1 LTASS
6 HVEIRDARFVWRTPR
21 FAHNEESSLAHTQ
34 RSRNFAD
41 MKKLERRNSS
51 EGVVIQRGAS
61 QLPAGLRYKRVEGA
75 LSKKSRDR
83 QKIARRL
90 SNDSGW
96 RVRFFV
102 LENDAL
108 LYYASEQVRL
118 QPQPPVRGHMSLQG
132 LTLTRSLDER
142 ELRALQPPRAF
153 AQFVIKLAP
162 QDEAQGGRPLYLH
175 ATNERE
181 YLKWCDA
188 LQHNIYLTNNPRGG
202 RFAATGFAGVDEDHA
217 VVTEMSAPG
226 NMRPNRQRAMTTGS
240 APLPGLDVEL
250 SPERAGTAP
259 PNSQPLPSRVGP
271 SAAAAAAAQPLP
283 PLPALPPLL
292 SSHPL
297 SRAPLSSRPTRMLA
311 EPLEVMRGIPALRT
325 ERWAPVP
332 APAPSAAVGRD
343 ALLPRLPK
351 RSSRM
356 VRLRVLRADSAA
368 PTWLG
373 LRLG

>member
-1 LTASS
+1 
-6 HVEIRDARFVWRTPR
+6 
-21 FAHNEESSLAHTQ
+21 
-34 RSRNFAD
+34 

-118 QPQPPVRGHMSLQG
+118 QPQPPVRGHMSPQ
-132 LTLTRSLDER
+132 LTRSLDER

-162 QDEAQGGRPLYLH
+162 QTGAGGRPLYLH

-188 LQHNIYLTNNPRGG
+188 LQHNIYLTNNLRGAASGRRPRRRRRGPAVDG
-202 RFAATGFAGVDEDHA
+202 DVGARQHATEPAARDDD
-217 VVTEMSAPG
+217 
-226 NMRPNRQRAMTTGS
+226 RQRAAVAGRRAHRS
-240 APLPGLDVEL
+240 VPGV
-250 SPERAGTAP
+250 P

-271 SAAAAAAAQPLP
+271 SRG
-283 PLPALPPLL
+283 
-292 SSHPL
+292 
-297 SRAPLSSRPTRMLA
+297 SRRR
-311 EPLEVMRGIPALRT
+311 R
-325 ERWAPVP
+325 
-332 APAPSAAVGRD
+332 
-343 ALLPRLPK
+343 
-351 RSSRM
+351 
-356 VRLRVLRADSAA
+356 
-368 PTWLG
+368 
-373 LRLG
+373 